1 MDWKI
6 VSLECY
12 PEYEGQENV
21 VFTAHWNITHEEDGF
36 SGYAYGS
43 AGLTLD
49 PEAEFVAFDAL
60 SEDTVVGWVKDAL
73 GEDQVAA
80 HEASVTKQIDD
91 QKNPP
96 IVRLD
101 LPWA

>member
-1 MDWKI
+1 MEWKI

-21 VFTAHWNITHEEDGF
+21 VFTAHWNIAHEEDGF

-49 PEAEFVAFDAL
+49 PEAEFVAFADLTEAQI
-60 SEDTVVGWVKDAL
+60 VGWVKDGL

-80 HEASVTKQIDD
+80 YEASVTKQIDD

-96 IVRLD
+96 VVRPD